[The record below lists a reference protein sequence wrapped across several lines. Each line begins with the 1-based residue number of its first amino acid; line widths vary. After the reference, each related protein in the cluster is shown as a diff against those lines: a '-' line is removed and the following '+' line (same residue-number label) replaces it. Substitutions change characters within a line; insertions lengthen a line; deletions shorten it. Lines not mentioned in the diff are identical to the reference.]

1 MFPLADTVRSRT
13 FPVVNWLI
21 ILTNVLVF
29 ALFEL
34 GRSEQELLRLFTAY
48 GLVPVTL
55 FAGEPWALLTLLTS
69 QFLHGGWVHL
79 ISNLWALY
87 IFGDNVEDR
96 LGSGRYL
103 FFYLVCGVV
112 AGLVQ
117 SYLTAGSRLPLI
129 GASGAIAGVLAA
141 YLLAYPTARV
151 ITLIPIFI
159 LPWFVEIPAVLY
171 LIIWF
176 VSQLFSGVM
185 ALGQNAAE
193 FGGVAYWAHI
203 GGFAAGLLLA
213 LLFAPRPSRRPQ
225 WYPDEYQPW

>member
-13 FPVVNWLI
+13 FPFVNWLI
-21 ILTNVLVF
+21 IIANVLVF
-29 ALFEL
+29 VLFEL
-34 GRSEQELLRLFTAY
+34 NQTPRELLRLFGTY
-48 GLVPVTL
+48 GLVPQQL
-55 FAGEPWALLTLLTS
+55 FSGAPWALLTLLTS

-96 LGSGRYL
+96 LGSFRYL
-103 FFYLVCGVV
+103 LFYLVCGVV

-117 SYLTAGSRLPLI
+117 SYLSAGSQLPLI

-141 YLLAYPTARV
+141 YLLSYPTARV
-151 ITLIPIFI
+151 ITLIPVFI

-171 LIIWF
+171 LIFWF
-176 VSQLFSGVM
+176 VAQLFSGVM
-185 ALGQNAAE
+185 TLGAGAAE

-203 GGFAAGLLLA
+203 GGFAAGLLLVWP
-213 LLFAPRPSRRPQ
+213 FRPRAPARPQ
-225 WYPDEYQPW
+225 WYPDEYHPW